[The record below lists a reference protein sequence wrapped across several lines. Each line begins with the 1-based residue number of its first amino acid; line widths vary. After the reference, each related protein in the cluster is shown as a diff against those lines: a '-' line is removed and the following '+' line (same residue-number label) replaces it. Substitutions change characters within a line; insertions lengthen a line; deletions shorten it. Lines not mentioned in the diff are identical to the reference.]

1 MCARAV
7 VLIGVQ
13 ALVFAAIGSLFGP
26 VWSAAALAAGVFVSF
41 WSFWSAGPRLLQQ
54 LDAVLCRRE
63 ELTKATAEL
72 ADRAGIPPPRLFEVE
87 DDELNALAIGP
98 TPESSVII
106 LTSGLLARLSVPEL
120 RGVLAH
126 EIAHIRNRDILACT
140 IAATLVNA
148 IASLA
153 TALALVGLG
162 MRRRGG
168 GVIIALAIIAPLIA
182 LIVRLAISRSI
193 EYRADRD
200 GAILCDGPEGI
211 IGALQKIQNDTDA
224 KQSTQGVL
232 CPELTPLLFVDS
244 SSQSWLA
251 ALRSAHPPTHKRIAK
266 LQASVARFRGAYD
279 LLSIRYHHDDTV

>member
-13 ALVFAAIGSLFGP
+13 AVVFAAIGSLFGP
-26 VWSAAALAAGVFVSF
+26 VWSAAALAAGLFVSF

-54 LDAVLCRRE
+54 LDAVPCRRE
-63 ELTKATAEL
+63 ELTKATAAL
-72 ADRAGIPPPRLFEVE
+72 ADRAGIPPPRLYEVD

-98 TPESSVII
+98 TPESSVIV
-106 LTSGLLARLSVPEL
+106 LTSGLLAHLSVPEL

-153 TALALVGLG
+153 TGLALVGLG

-182 LIVRLAISRSI
+182 LIVRLAMSRSI

-200 GAILCDGPEGI
+200 GAILCDGPGGI
-211 IGALQKIQNDTDA
+211 IGALQKLQKHADA
-224 KQSTQGVL
+224 KQTAPGRL
-232 CPELTPLLFVDS
+232 YPELAPLLFVDPS
-244 SSQSWLA
+244 SHSWLA
-251 ALRSAHPPTHKRIAK
+251 ALLGAHPPTQKRITRLEAMIVD
-266 LQASVARFRGAYD
+266 AAN
-279 LLSIRYHHDDTV
+279 